1 MYFQLYYNEY
11 FVIFHTNVSILRT
24 NLNFVFGSYQVFVIP
39 KLIYGTLKV
48 HFELCFSSF
57 VYKSIS
63 RQGYLNTKKHVL
75 TKLLTDLNQHC
86 CECFLTKLQL
96 PLIKKEFSVGNF
108 ILFIYPILVQRYF
121 IYLTLL
127 YIYMFLVTHPDK
139 REYQIA
145 KLITLGR
152 IRYMFLVEKQLKYE
166 V

>member
-11 FVIFHTNVSILRT
+11 FVIFHTNVSILCT

-75 TKLLTDLNQHC
+75 TKLLTDLNQCC

-96 PLIKKEFSVGNF
+96 PLIKKEFCREFYLVYLSYFGSEIFHLFDF
-108 ILFIYPILVQRYF
+108 IIHIYVSNN
-121 IYLTLL
+121 TS
-127 YIYMFLVTHPDK
+127 
-139 REYQIA
+139 
-145 KLITLGR
+145 
-152 IRYMFLVEKQLKYE
+152 
-166 V
+166 